1 MIRAF
6 VNINKILIVLPIKL
20 AIATI
25 RIVVLLPVAVIKSFG
40 GAR

>member
-6 VNINKILIVLPIKL
+6 ININKVLIVLPIRL

-25 RIVVLLPVAVIKSFG
+25 KAVVLLPLAVIKSFG
-40 GAR
+40 GAK

>member
-6 VNINKILIVLPIKL
+6 ININKILIVLPIKL

-25 RIVVLLPVAVIKSFG
+25 KVVVLLPMAVIKSFG
-40 GAR
+40 GGR

>member
-1 MIRAF
+1 MIKTF
-6 VNINKILIVLPIKL
+6 ININKILIVLPIKL

-25 RIVVLLPVAVIKSFG
+25 KVVVLLPVAVIKSFG

>member
-6 VNINKILIVLPIKL
+6 ININKVLIVLPIKL

-25 RIVVLLPVAVIKSFG
+25 KVVVLLPLAIIKSFG
-40 GAR
+40 GGR

>member
-6 VNINKILIVLPIKL
+6 ININKILIVLPIKL

-25 RIVVLLPVAVIKSFG
+25 KIVVLLPVAILKSFG
-40 GAR
+40 GGR

>member
-6 VNINKILIVLPIKL
+6 ININKVLIVLPIKL

-25 RIVVLLPVAVIKSFG
+25 KVVVLLPLAVIKSFG

>member
-1 MIRAF
+1 MIRTF

-25 RIVVLLPVAVIKSFG
+25 KVVVLLPVAILKSFG
-40 GAR
+40 GGR

>member
-1 MIRAF
+1 MIKAF
-6 VNINKILIVLPIKL
+6 ININKILIVLPIKL

-25 RIVVLLPVAVIKSFG
+25 KVVILLPVAVIKSFG

>member
-1 MIRAF
+1 MIKAF
-6 VNINKILIVLPIKL
+6 ININKILIVLPIKL

-25 RIVVLLPVAVIKSFG
+25 KVVVLLPLAVIKSFG